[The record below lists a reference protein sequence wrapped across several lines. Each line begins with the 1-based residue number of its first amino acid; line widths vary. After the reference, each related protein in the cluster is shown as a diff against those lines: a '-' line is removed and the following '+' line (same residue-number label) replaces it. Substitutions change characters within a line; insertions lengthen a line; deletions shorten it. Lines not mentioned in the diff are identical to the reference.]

1 MSDKKIDILYVDD
14 EENNLISFKAT
25 FRLKYNI
32 MIASSADDA
41 MKILNSKPVEIIIT
55 DQRMPN
61 MTGIEF
67 LEKVIEKYPEPV
79 RILLTGYA
87 DMNAV
92 IDAVNKGKIYHY
104 LSKPWSEQELDE
116 TIKKAYE
123 LYRAN
128 KEVKEMNSKLAVSND
143 QLEFLLRQKLLSWVR
158 QRCFLRLYKI
168 RYRPGIPDPFQFPF
182 NQILPEGI
190 PAAGILKTILNAFHK
205 FWNQNMAGVL

>member
-1 MSDKKIDILYVDD
+1 MLQQMSDKKIDILYVDD

-32 MIASSADDA
+32 MIALSADEA
-41 MKILNSKPVEIIIT
+41 IKILDTKPVEIIIT

-67 LEKVIEKYPEPV
+67 LEKIIEKYPDPV

-123 LYRAN
+123 VFKAD
-128 KEVKEMNSKLAVSND
+128 KEIKEMNSKLAVSND
-143 QLEFLLRQKLLSWVR
+143 QLEFLLRQKLLS
-158 QRCFLRLYKI
+158 
-168 RYRPGIPDPFQFPF
+168 
-182 NQILPEGI
+182 
-190 PAAGILKTILNAFHK
+190 
-205 FWNQNMAGVL
+205 